1 MKLMTTTGTAKVSH
15 FDHKSHRG
23 QTYDLRGGDLKT
35 RVRQFTSGLVRS
47 RHAAIRAVLV
57 VFAAV
62 SISGVLLGPAAV
74 AAVASGSDGRG
85 AAHSRH
91 GEAGERHDAC
101 DRERPAPRA
110 HHHADVERPSDERD
124 RGRICDSF
132 PPPREH
138 TPATTPVQGP
148 PPPATPAH
156 ASTTPVIPAHPIVA
170 LRRPMVVTPR
180 VPQVPIAQRPPLLA
194 PPDLTVPV
202 PGIAGAVSTSPVSI
216 YVITLSTLVV
226 ATAIAIAALVLVRRS
241 D

>member
-1 MKLMTTTGTAKVSH
+1 MKLMTTTGIGKVSH
-15 FDHKSHRG
+15 FGHKSHRG

-35 RVRQFTSGLVRS
+35 RVRQFTSGLLRT
-47 RHAAIRAVLV
+47 RRAAIRAVLV
-57 VFAAV
+57 LLAAV

-74 AAVASGSDGRG
+74 AAVASGSDGHG
-85 AAHSRH
+85 VAHSGH
-91 GEAGERHDAC
+91 GEDGERHDVCEHQRQAP
-101 DRERPAPRA
+101 PAN
-110 HHHADVERPSDERD
+110 HHADVERPFDNHG
-124 RGRICDSF
+124 RGCTCGSS

-138 TPATTPVQGP
+138 TPATTPVQGL
-148 PPPATPAH
+148 PPPATRAH
-156 ASTTPVIPAHPIVA
+156 VSTTPVSPSHPTVA

-180 VPQVPIAQRPPLLA
+180 VPLAQRPPLLA

-202 PGIAGAVSTSPVSI
+202 PGVAGAVSASRVSI

>member
-1 MKLMTTTGTAKVSH
+1 MKLMTTTGTGKVSH

-35 RVRQFTSGLVRS
+35 RVRQFTSGLVRT
-47 RHAAIRAVLV
+47 RRAAIRAVLV
-57 VFAAV
+57 LFAAV

-74 AAVASGSDGRG
+74 SAVASGADGLG
-85 AAHSRH
+85 AAHSGN
-91 GEAGERHDAC
+91 GEAGEGHDAC
-101 DRERPAPRA
+101 DRERPAPPA
-110 HHHADVERPSDERD
+110 NHHSDVERPPDHSE

-138 TPATTPVQGP
+138 TAATTPVQGQP
-148 PPPATPAH
+148 PLAAPAQVSTIRVVLAH
-156 ASTTPVIPAHPIVA
+156 RIVA

-180 VPQVPIAQRPPLLA
+180 MPQIPVAQRPPLLA
-194 PPDLTVPV
+194 PPGLTFPV
-202 PGIAGAVSTSPVSI
+202 PGVAGAVSTSPVSI